1 MMRKISDYNR
11 VIKLLQELH
20 SDYPD
25 YTIAQ
30 HLATALSDYGD
41 FWGLTDKEV
50 LFALEKY
57 KSELALDIQQLAPD
71 TYVQKIVEDANN
83 LFGEVDEEEDE
94 YGS

>member
-1 MMRKISDYNR
+1 MRKMTDYNK

-20 SDYPD
+20 SEYPKQ
-25 YTIAQ
+25 TIAQ

-41 FWGLTDKEV
+41 FWGLTDKEF

-57 KSELALDIQQLAPD
+57 QSELALDILQLAPD
-71 TYVQKIVEDANN
+71 SYVDKIVKDAEN
-83 LFGEVDEEEDE
+83 LFNNPEEDE